1 MGFCSETRKLVE
13 IYKNCGK
20 DDELFCLL
28 ALLFMRSCKMQ
39 MI

>member
-1 MGFCSETRKLVE
+1 MGFCSETRKLAE

-28 ALLFMRSCKMQ
+28 ALMFMHSRKMQ
-39 MI
+39 MM